1 MRRTEKS
8 RQQDMGRIKQGY
20 SQNTVRIK
28 PEYGRKQTA
37 GLEETAVS
45 KTGWKAARQRMKEI
59 ILCRA
64 VFLYAEALQSSCH
77 EIAQKRAGAE
87 RERHGTRFCAEE
99 SASKINIM
107 NYILMKYSKS

>member
-1 MRRTEKS
+1 ME
-8 RQQDMGRIKQGY
+8 RIKQGY

-77 EIAQKRAGAE
+77 EIAPKSALVLNGKGMERGSVRKSRRA
-87 RERHGTRFCAEE
+87 
-99 SASKINIM
+99 
-107 NYILMKYSKS
+107 KSI

>member
-1 MRRTEKS
+1 ME
-8 RQQDMGRIKQGY
+8 RIKQGY

-64 VFLYAEALQSSCH
+64 VFLYAD
-77 EIAQKRAGAE
+77 GAE

-99 SASKINIM
+99 SASEINIM
-107 NYILMKYSKS
+107 NYILTNYSKS

>member
-1 MRRTEKS
+1 ME
-8 RQQDMGRIKQGY
+8 RIKQGY

-64 VFLYAEALQSSCH
+64 VFLYAEKGMERGSVRKSR
-77 EIAQKRAGAE
+77 RA
-87 RERHGTRFCAEE
+87 
-99 SASKINIM
+99 
-107 NYILMKYSKS
+107 KSI